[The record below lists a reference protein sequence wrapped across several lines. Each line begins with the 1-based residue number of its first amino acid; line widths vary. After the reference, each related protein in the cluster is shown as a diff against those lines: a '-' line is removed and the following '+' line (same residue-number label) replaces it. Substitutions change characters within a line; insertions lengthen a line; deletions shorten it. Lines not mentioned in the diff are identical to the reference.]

1 MTTELDLS
9 LVRPLVRAWLAED
22 LGRGDVTSASV
33 IPEKAYAVARLEAR
47 EAFVVAGL
55 GVAGLCFE
63 MVGGRP
69 GGRGTDW
76 DPKASDGDLVNPGDT
91 LARLEGNL
99 RAILAAERTALN
111 VFARLSGIASLTA
124 DYAQSLWGT
133 KAKLVDTRKTTPGL
147 RVLEKYAVRVG
158 GGSNHRYG
166 LDDGI
171 LIKDNHIA
179 AAGGIGSAVSRARTG
194 AHHGLRVEVE
204 VEDLAGLDE
213 ALDAGAD
220 AVLLDNMPVEEVRKA
235 VEATAGRALLEVSGG
250 ITLDNIEEYARTG
263 VDFISVGALTHS
275 VRSVDVALE
284 VDL

>member
-1 MTTELDLS
+1 MNNELDLS
-9 LVRPLVRAWLAED
+9 LIRPYVERWLAED
-22 LGRGDVTSASV
+22 VGRGDMTTAAV
-33 IPEKAYAVARLEAR
+33 IPAKAYATARIEAR
-47 EAFVVAGL
+47 ESFILAGL

-63 MVGGRP
+63 IVAAGRS
-69 GGRGTDW
+69 GYVEF
-76 DPKASDGDLVNPGDT
+76 DPKFDEGAVVPEGAA
-91 LARLEGNL
+91 LARVEGNL
-99 RAILAAERTALN
+99 RTILTAERTALN
-111 VFARLSGIASLTA
+111 VLASLSGIASLTA
-124 DYAQSLWGT
+124 DYALTIEGT
-133 KAKLVDTRKTTPGL
+133 GARVVDTRKTTPGL

-158 GGSNHRYG
+158 GGSNHRTG

-179 AAGGIGSAVSRARTG
+179 AAGGIGHAVRSARMN

-220 AVLLDNMPVEEVRKA
+220 IVLLDNMTVEEVRKA

-250 ITLDNIEEYARTG
+250 INLDNIEDYARTG
-263 VDFISVGALTHS
+263 VDLISVGALTHS

>member
-1 MTTELDLS
+1 MNNELDLS
-9 LVRPLVRAWLAED
+9 LVRPLVESWLAED
-22 LGRGDVTSASV
+22 VGRGDVTSASV

-47 EAFVVAGL
+47 ESFTVAGL

-63 MVGGRP
+63 IVGG
-69 GGRGTDW
+69 GRVEW
-76 DPKASDGDLVNPGDT
+76 DPKVDDGHLANAGDT
-91 LARLEGNL
+91 LARVEGNL
-99 RAILAAERTALN
+99 RAILTAERTALN
-111 VFARLSGIASLTA
+111 AFARLSGVASLTA
-124 DYAQSLWGT
+124 DYSQSLWGT
-133 KAKLVDTRKTTPGL
+133 KARLVDTRKTTPGL

-158 GGSNHRYG
+158 GGSNHRFG

-179 AAGGIGSAVSRARTG
+179 AAGGIGPAVRAARMN

-220 AVLLDNMPVEEVRKA
+220 IVLLDNMPVDEVRKA
-235 VEATAGRALLEVSGG
+235 VEAAAGRALLEVSGG
-250 ITLDNIEEYARTG
+250 INLDNIEDYARTG
-263 VDFISVGALTHS
+263 VDLISVGALTHS

>member
-1 MTTELDLS
+1 MNNELDLS
-9 LVRPLVRAWLAED
+9 AIRPLVRSWLAED
-22 LGRGDVTSASV
+22 LGRGDITSASV

-47 EAFVVAGL
+47 EGFVVAGL

-63 MVGGRP
+63 LVGDRAP
-69 GGRGTDW
+69 DF
-76 DPKASDGDLVNPGDT
+76 DPKVSDGDLANPGQT
-91 LARLEGNL
+91 LARVEGNL
-99 RAILAAERTALN
+99 RAILTAERTALN
-111 VFARLSGIASLTA
+111 VFARLSGVASLTA
-124 DYAQSLWGT
+124 DYAQALWGT

-179 AAGGIGSAVSRARTG
+179 AAGGIGPAVRAARMN
-194 AHHGLRVEVE
+194 AHHGLRIEVE

-220 AVLLDNMPVEEVRKA
+220 TVLLDNMSVEEVRKA
-235 VEATAGRALLEVSGG
+235 VEATAGRAILEVSGG
-250 ITLDNIEEYARTG
+250 INLDNIEEYGRTG
-263 VDFISVGALTHS
+263 VDLISVGALTHS

>member
-1 MTTELDLS
+1 MNNELDLS
-9 LVRPLVRAWLAED
+9 LIRPLVAVWLAED
-22 LGRGDVTSASV
+22 VGRGDVTSASV
-33 IPEKAYAVARLEAR
+33 VPEKAFAVARLEAR
-47 EAFVVAGL
+47 ESFMVAGL
-55 GVAGLCFE
+55 GVAGLCFQ
-63 MVGGRP
+63 MVGERP
-69 GGRGTDW
+69 PDW
-76 DPKASDGDLVNPGDT
+76 DPKADDGSLVNAGDT

-99 RAILAAERTALN
+99 RSILTAERTALN
-111 VFARLSGIASLTA
+111 VFARLSGVASLTA
-124 DYAQSLWGT
+124 DYARSLWGT

-166 LDDGI
+166 LDDGV

-179 AAGGIGSAVSRARTG
+179 AAGGIGRAVRTARVN

-220 AVLLDNMPVEEVRKA
+220 VVLLDNMSVEEVRKA
-235 VEATAGRALLEVSGG
+235 VETTAGRALLEVSGG
-250 ITLDNIEEYARTG
+250 INLDNVEEYARTG
-263 VDFISVGALTHS
+263 VDLISVGALTHS

>member
-1 MTTELDLS
+1 MNNELDLS
-9 LVRPLVRAWLAED
+9 LIRPLVESWLAED
-22 LGRGDVTSASV
+22 VGRGDITSAAV
-33 IPEKAYAVARLEAR
+33 IPRKAFAVARLEAR
-47 EAFVVAGL
+47 ESFTVAGL

-63 MVGGRP
+63 IVGAGRVE
-69 GGRGTDW
+69 W
-76 DPKASDGDLVNPGDT
+76 DPKVDDGEIATAGQT
-91 LARLEGNL
+91 LARVEGSL
-99 RAILAAERTALN
+99 RSILTAERTALN
-111 VFARLSGIASLTA
+111 VFARLSGVASLTA
-124 DYAQSLWGT
+124 DYAALLRGT
-133 KAKLVDTRKTTPGL
+133 RAHLVDTRKTTPGL

-158 GGSNHRYG
+158 GGSNHRHG

-179 AAGGIGSAVSRARTG
+179 AAGGIGPAVRYARMN
-194 AHHGLRVEVE
+194 AHHGLKVEVE

-220 AVLLDNMPVEEVRKA
+220 IVLLDNMTVEEVRKA

-250 ITLDNIEEYARTG
+250 INLDNIAEYARTG
-263 VDFISVGALTHS
+263 VDLISVGALTHS

>member
-1 MTTELDLS
+1 MNIELDLS

-22 LGRGDVTSASV
+22 VGRGDITSASV

-47 EAFVVAGL
+47 EAFAVAGL
-55 GVAGLCFE
+55 AVAGLCFE
-63 MVGGRP
+63 LVGDGAGRK
-69 GGRGTDW
+69 RLEW
-76 DPKASDGDLVNPGDT
+76 DPKVSDGDVASPGQT
-91 LARLEGNL
+91 LATVEGHL
-99 RAILAAERTALN
+99 RSILTAERTALN
-111 VFARLSGIASLTA
+111 VFARLSGVASLTA

-179 AAGGIGSAVSRARTG
+179 AAGGIGHAVRAARTN

-213 ALDAGAD
+213 ALEAGAD
-220 AVLLDNMPVEEVRKA
+220 IVLLDNMPVEEVRKA
-235 VEATAGRALLEVSGG
+235 VETTAGRALLEVSGG
-250 ITLDNIEEYARTG
+250 ITLDNIEEYARAG
-263 VDFISVGALTHS
+263 ADLISVGALTHS

>member
-1 MTTELDLS
+1 VNYELDLS
-9 LVRPLVRAWLAED
+9 LVRPLVQAWLAED
-22 LGRGDVTSASV
+22 VGRGDVTSTSV
-33 IPEKAYAVARLEAR
+33 IPERAHAVARLEAR
-47 EAFVVAGL
+47 ESFTVAGL
-55 GVAGLCFE
+55 AVAGLCFE
-63 MVGGRP
+63 LVGGDDV
-69 GGRGTDW
+69 TW
-76 DPKASDGDLVNPGDT
+76 DPKVEDGHVAGAGDT
-91 LARLEGNL
+91 LARVEGRL
-99 RAILAAERTALN
+99 RAILTAERTALN
-111 VFARLSGIASLTA
+111 AFARLSGVASLTA
-124 DYAQSLWGT
+124 DYAQSLRGT
-133 KAKLVDTRKTTPGL
+133 KARLVDTRKTTPGL

-179 AAGGIGSAVSRARTG
+179 AAGGIGPAVRSARAN

-250 ITLDNIEEYARTG
+250 INLDNVEEYARTG
-263 VDFISVGALTHS
+263 VDLISVGALTHS